1 MIFKNL
7 RSSFILA
14 GLLILTASCSN
25 SDNTSGERPQSNA
38 VIPAVEAVE
47 ARFGALPLVE
57 RFSGNVRAENQ
68 VPLFPEITGVI
79 ETVYVENGDYVT
91 KGQKLIEL
99 DDRQIKQQLQQAEA
113 GLRISQARLK
123 QAKANYN
130 ELDAQYQRT
139 KKLADKEL
147 SSQLELEQLSAQL
160 QSAEANIELAQAE
173 LDQSLALV
181 NERKEQMAQTIIRA
195 PIEGTIG
202 QRNAQVGMQV
212 NNATQLFML
221 GDLSKLRVEI
231 VLTESMLNKI
241 QEGQRAQIL
250 VTDENGNKRA
260 INAELSRISPF
271 LNEITRSTEAEI
283 DLENRDNLLKPGM
296 FVPVDVFFGESQQA
310 TLIPESAIFT
320 DPTSGKVGVY
330 VVSSIGTEIE
340 PVSESEDDT
349 PSALTSPTPVSFKEI
364 NIIARGRMQV
374 GVSGVESGQWV
385 VTIGQDLLSEGR
397 EQARVRTSSWDKIMR
412 LQSLQREDLLDEVMK
427 EKENRQPQT
436 TL

>member
-1 MIFKNL
+1 MILKNV

-14 GLLILTASCSN
+14 GILLITASCGDSEK
-25 SDNTSGERPQSNA
+25 STPQQTGNA

-47 ARFGALPLVE
+47 ARYGALPLVE

-68 VPLFPEITGVI
+68 VPLFPEINGVV
-79 ETVYVENGDYVT
+79 EAVYVENGAFVE

-99 DDRQIKQQLQQAEA
+99 DDRQLKQRVQQAEA

-123 QAKANYN
+123 QAKANYA
-130 ELDAQYQRT
+130 ELDAQYKRT
-139 KKLADKEL
+139 KQLADKEL

-160 QSAEANIELAQAE
+160 QSAEANVELAQAE

-181 NERKEQMAQTIIRA
+181 NERKEQLDQTVIRA
-195 PIEGTIG
+195 PISGTVG

-212 NNATQLFML
+212 NNTTQLFML
-221 GDLSKLRVEI
+221 GDLSKLRIEI
-231 VLTESMLNKI
+231 VLTESMLSKI
-241 QEGQRAQIL
+241 KKGQRAQII
-250 VTDENGNKRA
+250 VEDENGIKRG

-283 DLENRDNLLKPGM
+283 DLENKDNLLKPGM

-320 DPTSGKVGVY
+320 DPTNGKVGVY

-340 PVSESEDDT
+340 PVSEGSEDT
-349 PSALTSPTPVSFKEI
+349 PAALTAPTPVSFKEI
-364 NIIARGRMQV
+364 SIIARGRMQV
-374 GVSGVESGQWV
+374 GVAGVESGQWV

-412 LQSLQREDLLDEVMK
+412 LQSLQREDLLDEVMSEKK
-427 EKENRQPQT
+427 EQQPQT